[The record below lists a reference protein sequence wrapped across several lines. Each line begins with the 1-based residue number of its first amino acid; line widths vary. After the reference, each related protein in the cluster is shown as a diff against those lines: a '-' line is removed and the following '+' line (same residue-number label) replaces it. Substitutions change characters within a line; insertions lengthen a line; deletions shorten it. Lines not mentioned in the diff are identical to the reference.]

1 MEGDSVDEKFPTTNF
16 KNETTDSTHYFAM
29 SRIPSAVDVSSCDE
43 SDSAE
48 SVEILKPPDGIKQ
61 AKKWSRSLI
70 VLTATVLIT
79 QLLTTAGYSIISP
92 FFPQEAKKKGLTDT
106 QIGLIFA
113 SIEAAMFVM
122 SPIYGSLVS
131 Q

>member
-1 MEGDSVDEKFPTTNF
+1 MERDPLDRILPVSKSEIESTYSSHNPAINCVPESSHENYLTEGIENSKPDSVRK
-16 KNETTDSTHYFAM
+16 
-29 SRIPSAVDVSSCDE
+29 
-43 SDSAE
+43 
-48 SVEILKPPDGIKQ
+48 

-70 VLTATVLIT
+70 VLTVTVLVT

-92 FFPQEAKKKGLTDT
+92 FFPQEAKKKGLTET
-106 QIGLIFA
+106 QIGLVFA

-131 Q
+131 R